1 MSAVIFFTPDRGQT
15 AIEPILGGSSLI
27 SQNSLAANFS
37 LGSETRFFRNSG
49 TVEVLWPGGVRNRLY
64 NVEAG
69 EKIYFPEI
77 PVSFDD
83 SDRSPREYVI

>member
-1 MSAVIFFTPDRGQT
+1 M
-15 AIEPILGGSSLI
+15 
-27 SQNSLAANFS
+27 
-37 LGSETRFFRNSG
+37 
-49 TVEVLWPGGVRNRLY
+49 EVLWPGGVRNRLY

-83 SDRSPREYVI
+83 SDRSPREYVMEVRDALDQLVPTFRTTKCIIQ